1 MDASFVGALSA
12 TLGAFVGG
20 ATTYATAW
28 VTQRQQSRREILLA
42 QIERRQEL
50 YGQFIVECSKLVIDA
65 MDHSLEKPEKLF
77 EVYALQNKIRLTS
90 SEQVIS
96 AGEDAIKNIL
106 RQYFS
111 PNFELNEF
119 HHIALT
125 ENEAADFPPDPLRA
139 FSEACRHE
147 LALLHNGA

>member
-77 EVYALQNKIRLTS
+77 EVYALQNKIRLTLRS
-90 SEQVIS
+90 LARRLDRQTLHHHEQ
-96 AGEDAIKNIL
+96 
-106 RQYFS
+106 R
-111 PNFELNEF
+111 
-119 HHIALT
+119 
-125 ENEAADFPPDPLRA
+125 
-139 FSEACRHE
+139 
-147 LALLHNGA
+147 